1 LERIGVVAASPRHRR
16 EGLPSV
22 REIPPPPA
30 ARRRP
35 RPLGLAAPL
44 ITVAGIAWWLVL
56 CPLDRNDLIGDEGYY
71 GTMARN
77 MLARPADLVGPSLTP
92 LGEPGDKPPLY
103 PALLAVSI
111 AALGPTAPA
120 LRWPSILLA
129 ALIVLA
135 TAALAARAAPAP
147 ARLATAALL
156 VALPAFADASRF
168 AQAETPVTALGAL
181 ALLIACRPRAG
192 ARDGALAGV
201 LLGLAFLC
209 KLWLAGVFVL
219 AALLALAPWRRAGRA
234 PAAALLAAAAATGA
248 LQLVAV
254 AIAHRS
260 ELAHWWEV
268 TWGFSLLSRLG
279 GEGYEESWRQPVGY
293 YVTVLLHHFAALV
306 PLIALGLQSAL
317 RRRGEPAARA
327 LLGWCLGT
335 ALLSLFAVKSAGYSY
350 LVLPAWTAL
359 AAIGLQALG
368 AGERLRWPAAV
379 LAAVLSV
386 PTRAT
391 FPTGLPA
398 AFALWAGGWIAL
410 LAVTAIGAR
419 RPALLPRLTLALG
432 AGVLAIGLLRE
443 AQRLPQPHNRAG
455 LREAAE
461 VIAPALAGVP
471 PARVA
476 YLAPQAPAL
485 AYYTFRSGSY
495 WDLRSDPWS
504 PARRARVMA
513 DTALRAFV
521 VDPTRSLQ
529 RGWPDSLTLAWLV
542 RSSREVTGEVER
554 RAGHPVPIRV
564 FVREARH
571 PAAAHQ
577 GSPGGHQ
584 RRAAPRPRRPG

>member
-1 LERIGVVAASPRHRR
+1 M
-16 EGLPSV
+16 
-22 REIPPPPA
+22 REIPPPA
-30 ARRRP
+30 TARPHPRRP
-35 RPLGLAAPL
+35 ALAAL
-44 ITVAGIAWWLVL
+44 LVTAAGIAWWLAW
-56 CPLDRNDLIGDEGYY
+56 CPLDRNDLLGDEAYY

-77 MLARPADLVGPSLTP
+77 MLARPADLLSPSLTP
-92 LGEPGDKPPLY
+92 LGAAGDKPPLY
-103 PALLAVSI
+103 PALLAVSV
-111 AALGPTAPA
+111 AALGPTEPA

-168 AQAETPVTALGAL
+168 AQAEIPVTALGAA
-181 ALLIACRPRAG
+181 ALLIACRPRAA

-219 AALLALAPWRRAGRA
+219 AALLALAPWRREGRA

-248 LQLVAV
+248 LQLAAV
-254 AIAHRS
+254 AILRRS
-260 ELAHWWEV
+260 ELAHWWEI

-279 GEGYEESWRQPVGY
+279 GEGYDESWRQPAGY
-293 YVTVLLHHFAALV
+293 YATVLLHHFAALV
-306 PLIALGLQSAL
+306 PLVALGLRSAL
-317 RRRGEPAARA
+317 RRRGEPAPRA

-335 ALLSLFAVKSAGYSY
+335 ALLSLFAIKSAGYAY
-350 LVLPAWTAL
+350 LVLPAWTTLAALGLTAL
-359 AAIGLQALG
+359 A
-368 AGERLRWPAAV
+368 AGERLPWPAV
-379 LAAVLSV
+379 VVAAALGV

-391 FPTGLPA
+391 FPAGLPA

-410 LAVTAIGAR
+410 LAVAAIGAR
-419 RPALLPRLTLALG
+419 RPALRPRLTLVLG
-432 AGVLAIGLLRE
+432 AGVLAIGLFRE
-443 AQRLPQPHNRAG
+443 AQRLPQAHNRVG
-455 LREAAE
+455 IREAAA
-461 VIAPALAGVP
+461 VAAGPLADVAPS
-471 PARVA
+471 RVA
-476 YLAPQAPAL
+476 YLTPQAPAF

-495 WDLRSDPWS
+495 WDQRRDPWS
-504 PARRARVMA
+504 PARRAWVMA
-513 DTALRAFV
+513 DTALRVFV
-521 VDPTRSLQ
+521 VDPTRSLA

-564 FVREARH
+564 FVRDVGH
-571 PAAAHQ
+571 PAAAPA
-577 GSPGGHQ
+577 SARRPE